1 MCRHVSRR
9 CLTIGSRVV
18 RFAGFLVATCFASA
32 TLSYGYATYSDA
44 TLRGTSVV
52 AWGVTD
58 VTDYRYEHW
67 AEVQVSLTSPS
78 GRRAYSSNVVRLNSA
93 RAEIS
98 LSGVK
103 NDTGTYTV
111 RSWHTATCSEMGTFI
126 DNVASSASIGISI
139 LSFIHYRYD
148 DETSLGLRYVRCDE
162 TKTTCATMYR
172 STSLPFTTH
181 LILTLLV
188 ATTPPIETCYSIYTK
203 EAIKCGL
210 P

>member
-9 CLTIGSRVV
+9 CLTIGSRVL
-18 RFAGFLVATCFASA
+18 RFAGFLVAACFASA

-58 VTDYRYEHW
+58 VTNYQYEPW
-67 AEVQVSLTSPS
+67 AEVQVSLTSPR
-78 GRRAYSSNVVRLNSA
+78 GRRAYSSNVLSLNSA

-111 RSWHTATCSEMGTFI
+111 RSWHTAICSEMGTFI
-126 DNVASSASIGISI
+126 DDVTSYATIRISI
-139 LSFIHYRYD
+139 LRNVHYRYLAH
-148 DETSLGLRYVRCDE
+148 TSLGAKYTRCDP
-162 TKTTCATMYR
+162 KQFKCKIMYR
-172 STSLPFTTH
+172 DIRLPIH
-181 LILTLLV
+181 NYLKMDLLV
-188 ATTPPIETCYSIYTK
+188 ATTPPISLCRSINTNPVDR
-203 EAIKCGL
+203 CGR